1 MITMVFIRTDENN
14 KVTMYHENPDALSEE
29 DKQGGVLV
37 DSIPEVE
44 QISGKSGKLMYQ
56 EPTNSVYVEYVD
68 RPLNDEEAMARI
80 QNDMDYLILK
90 SEGLI

>member
-1 MITMVFIRTDENN
+1 MVFIRTDENN

-44 QISGKSGKLMYQ
+44 QIIGKSGKLMYQ